1 MAPELILASRSPMR
15 RQLLEDAGIVV
26 TCRAAD
32 IDEAALRA
40 GLEAEGASPRDV
52 ADTLAEHK
60 ARKISPRAPEALVV
74 GCDQVLVLGGAVLA
88 KPESPEA
95 LRTQLA
101 RMRNRSPQLVSA
113 AVVYKDG
120 APQWRA
126 VETAE
131 LLMRNLSDAYLDGYV
146 ARNWEDV
153 SGSVGGFRFEAEGAR
168 LFSRIDGS
176 FHAILGLP
184 LLSLIGYLGQCG
196 VIET

>member
-1 MAPELILASRSPMR
+1 MAPELILASRSPIR
-15 RQLLEDAGIVV
+15 RQLLEDAGIAV

-52 ADTLAEHK
+52 ADALAEHK

-95 LRTQLA
+95 LRAQLA

-120 APQWRA
+120 TPQWRA

-131 LLMRNLSDAYLDGYV
+131 LMMRNLSDAYLDGYV

-153 SGSVGGFRFEAEGAR
+153 SGSVGGFRIEAEGVR